1 MNIIGLGKA
10 GCAIAD
16 TFSQYSQYSIYK
28 IDVGLEGK
36 NCLKVKKQKGP
47 EEYEANS
54 PSMKTFFKNIS
65 GKALVIL
72 GGSGDIS
79 AMALRVIEQ
88 IRSTCDVSV
97 LYIRPDAQ
105 LLSEIKKMHEKVTF
119 NVLQEYARSDQLAG
133 LCLISNTELENILDN
148 VPIMGYYNKLNELIV
163 STIHMINVYKNS
175 DPVMGTLSA
184 PGKTKKI
191 YTVGIFDIENNEEKL
206 FFPLDTVRE
215 RGYIY
220 SISKDRLQSESGLHK
235 QITSQMKEKL
245 LDENANVSFGVFPTE
260 YNVDYGYILAYSP
273 NIQSQWNRK
282 FAVLTLL
289 TKRKNKKWL
298 LI

>member
-1 MNIIGLGKA
+1 MNIIGLGHA

-16 TFSQYSQYSIYK
+16 EFSQHPQYKIYK
-28 IDVGLEGK
+28 IDVCIEGK
-36 NCLKVKKQKGP
+36 GCLNIKKQKGP
-47 EEYEANS
+47 EEYEAKC
-54 PSMKTFFKNIS
+54 PSMKTFFKNIK
-65 GKALVIL
+65 GETLVVI

-79 AMALRVIEQ
+79 AMCLRVIEQ
-88 IRSTCDVSV
+88 IAPTCEVSV
-97 LYIRPDAQ
+97 LYIRPDSQ

-119 NVLQEYARSDQLAG
+119 NVLQEYARSGQLSG
-133 LCLISNTELENILDN
+133 ICLVSNTELENILDN

-163 STIHMINVYKNS
+163 STIHMTNVYKNS
-175 DPVMGTLSA
+175 DPVMGTLSD

-206 FFPLDTVRE
+206 FFSLDTVRE
-215 RGYIY
+215 MGYIY
-220 SISKDRLQSESGLHK
+220 SISKDRLQTESGLHK

-273 NIQSQWNRK
+273 NIQS
-282 FAVLTLL
+282 
-289 TKRKNKKWL
+289 
-298 LI
+298 

>member
-16 TFSQYSQYSIYK
+16 TFSQYSQYKIYK

-36 NCLKVKKQKGP
+36 NSLKVKKQKGP

-54 PSMKTFFKNIS
+54 PSMKTFFKNVS

-97 LYIRPDAQ
+97 LYIRPDVQ

-148 VPIMGYYNKLNELIV
+148 VPIMGYYDKLNELIV

-235 QITSQMKEKL
+235 QITFQMKEKL
-245 LDENANVSFGVFPTE
+245 SDENANVSFGVFPTE

-273 NIQSQWNRK
+273 NIQS
-282 FAVLTLL
+282 
-289 TKRKNKKWL
+289 
-298 LI
+298 

>member
-1 MNIIGLGKA
+1 
-10 GCAIAD
+10 
-16 TFSQYSQYSIYK
+16 
-28 IDVGLEGK
+28 
-36 NCLKVKKQKGP
+36 
-47 EEYEANS
+47 
-54 PSMKTFFKNIS
+54 
-65 GKALVIL
+65 
-72 GGSGDIS
+72 
-79 AMALRVIEQ
+79 MALRVIEQ

-273 NIQSQWNRK
+273 NIQS
-282 FAVLTLL
+282 
-289 TKRKNKKWL
+289 
-298 LI
+298 

>member
-245 LDENANVSFGVFPTE
+245 LDENMNVSFGVFPTE
-260 YNVDYGYILAYSP
+260 YNADYGYVLSYSP
-273 NIQSQWNRK
+273 SIQS
-282 FAVLTLL
+282 
-289 TKRKNKKWL
+289 
-298 LI
+298 